1 MAGFSQNLKH
11 QLALLVRYHR
21 RKFNRGPFNDL
32 PSELSERTVKLALI
46 LRLAIL
52 LHRSRDPH
60 MDVLPDVLVAENT
73 IQLKLDDEFLRHH
86 PLTVADL
93 DDEKARLSGLGF
105 QLEFV

>member
-1 MAGFSQNLKH
+1 
-11 QLALLVRYHR
+11 
-21 RKFNRGPFNDL
+21 
-32 PSELSERTVKLALI
+32 
-46 LRLAIL
+46 
-52 LHRSRDPH
+52 